1 MSAEAPAVAAAEW
14 RPRFNPWLISIPVML
29 ATFMVILDTSIVVVA
44 LPYIAGNLGATQ
56 DESTWVLTSY
66 LVANA
71 VILPASAWL
80 SSFFGR
86 KNFLI
91 VCTIVF
97 TAASATCGLALTM
110 PMLVVSRVLQGVGGG
125 AMQPLSQA
133 ILLEA
138 FPPTQRGTATALFGL
153 GVVVAPIIG
162 PTLGGWLTDQ
172 YSWRWTFY
180 INLPVGILATVLML
194 ILIED
199 PPYIRASRPRRID
212 GAGFLFMGLFLATLQ
227 IVLDKGQDA
236 DWFGAVWLR
245 WLAGIS
251 AVSLI
256 AFILR
261 EFLIEH
267 PIVDLRVFGDRNF
280 AVSGILFGLFGLSI
294 YALITLQPLF
304 LQSLLGYPAFAAGLS
319 VTPRGIGAL
328 AALLLVGLLVGRVSA
343 KLLVALGFALT
354 ALASFLL
361 SRVTLQIA
369 MSNVIVA
376 NICAGLGTSFIFVP
390 LTTLAIGTLRNE
402 QIGNATGIQNLLRN
416 VGGSIGLSY
425 VSTMLQRY
433 AQVHQA
439 LLVGHMSPLNPQFR
453 AQLSLFQRVFERGF
467 TAPDAFL
474 KARGMLYKV
483 LLQQSQYWAF
493 VDLFFIVACLSAACV
508 ALVPIFRKPVTIHHV
523 SVGE

>member
-1 MSAEAPAVAAAEW
+1 MSAPAATVAAAW
-14 RPRFNPWLISIPVML
+14 QPRFNPWLIAIPVML

-71 VILPASAWL
+71 VILPASTWL

-91 VCTIVF
+91 VCTIIF
-97 TAASATCGLALTM
+97 TVASATCGIAVSM
-110 PMLVVSRVLQGVGGG
+110 SMLVVARVLQGIGGG

-133 ILLEA
+133 ILLES

-180 INLPVGILATVLML
+180 INLPVGIAAAALML
-194 ILIED
+194 IMIED
-199 PPYIRASRPRRID
+199 PPYIRAARPRRID
-212 GAGFLFMGLFLATLQ
+212 ISGFAFMALFLATLQ
-227 IVLDKGQDA
+227 VVLDKGQDA
-236 DWFGAVWLR
+236 DWFAAVWLR
-245 WLAGIS
+245 WLAATS
-251 AVSLI
+251 AVAFI
-256 AFILR
+256 AFIVR
-261 EFLIEH
+261 ELLVDQ
-267 PIVDLRVFGDRNF
+267 PIVDLRIFGNRNF
-280 AVSGILFGLFGLSI
+280 AVSAVLFGFFGLSI

-304 LQSLLGYPAFAAGLS
+304 LQSLLGYPALDAGLS
-319 VTPRGIGAL
+319 VTPRGIGAT
-328 AALLLVGLLVGRVSA
+328 AALLLVGALLPRVNP
-343 KLLVALGFALT
+343 KLLVAIGFGAT

-361 SRVTLQIA
+361 SRLTLQIS
-369 MSNVIVA
+369 MSSVFVA
-376 NICAGLGTSFIFVP
+376 NIVSGLGTSFIFVP

-402 QIGNATGIQNLLRN
+402 QIGNATGIQNLVRN

-439 LLVGHMSPLNPQFR
+439 LMVGHLSQVSPQYQARL
-453 AQLSLFQRVFERGF
+453 AALQRLFERGF
-467 TAPDAFL
+467 TAPDALL
-474 KARGMLYKV
+474 KARGMLYNV
-483 LLQQSQYWAF
+483 LLQQSAYWAF
-493 VDLFFIVACLSAACV
+493 VDLFFVVAALSAACM
-508 ALVPIFRKPVTIHHV
+508 LLIPIFRRPVTVHQV
-523 SVGE
+523 SIAE

>member
-1 MSAEAPAVAAAEW
+1 VSTAASTVGAEW
-14 RPRFNPWLISIPVML
+14 RPRFNPWLIAIPVML

-86 KNFLI
+86 KNFLL

-97 TAASATCGLALTM
+97 TVASATCGLALSM
-110 PMLVVSRVLQGVGGG
+110 PMLVIARVLQGLGGG

-133 ILLEA
+133 ILLES

-162 PTLGGWLTDQ
+162 PTLGGWLTDS

-180 INLPVGILATVLML
+180 INLPVGILAAALML
-194 ILIED
+194 IMIED
-199 PPYIRASRPRRID
+199 PPYIRAARPRRID
-212 GAGFLFMGLFLATLQ
+212 ASGFAFMAVFLATLQ
-227 IVLDKGQDA
+227 VVLDKGQDA
-236 DWFGAVWLR
+236 DWFAAVWLR
-245 WLAGIS
+245 WLAAIS

-256 AFILR
+256 AFIAR
-261 EFLIEH
+261 ELLTDH
-267 PIVDLRVFGDRNF
+267 PIVDLRIFGNRNF
-280 AVSGILFGLFGLSI
+280 AVSSLLFALFGLSI

-304 LQSLLGYPAFAAGLS
+304 LQSLLGYPAFDAGLS
-319 VTPRGIGAL
+319 VTPRGVGAL
-328 AALLLVGLLVGRVSA
+328 TALLIVGALLPRVSP
-343 KLLVALGFALT
+343 KLLVATGFALT
-354 ALASFLL
+354 AIASFLL
-361 SRVTLQIA
+361 CRFTLQIS
-369 MSNVIVA
+369 MSSVVVA
-376 NICAGLGTSFIFVP
+376 NVLSGLGTSFIFVP

-402 QIGNATGIQNLLRN
+402 QIGNATGIQNLVRN

-425 VSTMLQRY
+425 VATMLQRY
-433 AQVHQA
+433 TQAHQA
-439 LLVGHMSPLNPQFR
+439 LMVGHLSQVSPQFQ
-453 AQLSLFQRVFERGF
+453 AQLGLLQRLFERGF

-474 KARGMLYKV
+474 KARGMLYNL
-483 LLQQSQYWAF
+483 LLQQSAYWAF
-493 VDLFFIVACLSAACV
+493 VDLFFIVAGFNAVCV
-508 ALVPIFRKPVTIHHV
+508 LLVPIFSRPATVHQV

>member
-1 MSAEAPAVAAAEW
+1 VSAAAPTIDAEW
-14 RPRFNPWLISIPVML
+14 RPRFNPWLIAIPVML

-97 TAASATCGLALTM
+97 TVASATCGIAVSM
-110 PMLVVSRVLQGVGGG
+110 SMLVVARVLQGIGGG

-133 ILLEA
+133 ILLES

-194 ILIED
+194 MMIED
-199 PPYIRASRPRRID
+199 PPYIRAARPRRID
-212 GAGFLFMGLFLATLQ
+212 AAGFAFMALFLATLQ
-227 IVLDKGQDA
+227 VVLDKGQDA
-236 DWFGAVWLR
+236 DWFAAVWLR

-251 AVSLI
+251 AVSLVT
-256 AFILR
+256 FIIR
-261 EFLIEH
+261 EFLIDH
-267 PIVDLRVFGDRNF
+267 PIVDLRIFGNRNF
-280 AVSGILFGLFGLSI
+280 AVSAVLFGLFGLSV

-304 LQSLLGYPAFAAGLS
+304 LQSLLGYPAFDAGLS

-328 AALLLVGLLVGRVSA
+328 AALLLVGALLPRVNA
-343 KLLVALGFALT
+343 KFLVAIGFGLT
-354 ALASFLL
+354 AVASFLL
-361 SRVTLQIA
+361 SRLTLQIS
-369 MSNVIVA
+369 MSSVVLA
-376 NICAGLGTSFIFVP
+376 NILSGLGTSFIFVP

-402 QIGNATGIQNLLRN
+402 QIGNATGMQNLVRN

-425 VSTMLQRY
+425 VATMLQRY

-439 LLVGHMSPLNPQFR
+439 LMVGHLSQVSPQYQARLG
-453 AQLSLFQRVFERGF
+453 LLQRLFERGF

-474 KARGMLYKV
+474 KARGMLYNG
-483 LLQQSQYWAF
+483 LLQQSSYWAF
-493 VDLFFIVACLSAACV
+493 VDLFFVVAVLSAACIV
-508 ALVPIFRKPVTIHHV
+508 LVPIFRRPVTVHAV

>member
-1 MSAEAPAVAAAEW
+1 MSAAASAVAAEW
-14 RPRFNPWLISIPVML
+14 RPRFNPWLIAIPVML

-86 KNFLI
+86 KNFL
-91 VCTIVF
+91 VACTIVF
-97 TAASATCGLALTM
+97 TVASATCGIAASM
-110 PMLVVSRVLQGVGGG
+110 SMLVIARVLQGIGGG

-133 ILLEA
+133 ILLES

-162 PTLGGWLTDQ
+162 PTLGGWLTDA

-180 INLPVGILATVLML
+180 INLPVGILATTLML
-194 ILIED
+194 IMIED

-212 GAGFLFMGLFLATLQ
+212 AMGFACMALFLATLQ
-227 IVLDKGQDA
+227 LVLDKGQDA
-236 DWFGAVWLR
+236 DWFAAVWLR

-256 AFILR
+256 AFVVR
-261 EFLIEH
+261 ELVIDH
-267 PIVDLRVFGDRNF
+267 PIVDLRIFRDRNF
-280 AVSGILFGLFGLSI
+280 AVSALLFGLFGLSI

-304 LQSLLGYPAFAAGLS
+304 LQSLLGYTALDAGLS

-328 AALLLVGLLVGRVSA
+328 GALLLVGALGGRVSA
-343 KLLVALGFALT
+343 KLLVGFGFGLT
-354 ALASFLL
+354 AFASLLL
-361 SRVTLQIA
+361 SRLTLQIS
-369 MSNVIVA
+369 MSSIIVA
-376 NICAGLGTSFIFVP
+376 NILSGLGTGLIFVP

-402 QIGNATGIQNLLRN
+402 QIGNATGIQNLVRN

-425 VSTMLQRY
+425 VATMLQRY

-439 LLVGHMSPLNPQFR
+439 LLVGQLSQVSPQYR
-453 AQLSLFQRVFERGF
+453 AQLALVQGAFERGF

-474 KARGMLYKV
+474 RARGTLYRV

-493 VDLFFIVACLSAACV
+493 VDTFLVVALLSAACIV
-508 ALVPIFRKPVTIHHV
+508 LIPFFRRPVTVHHV

>member
-1 MSAEAPAVAAAEW
+1 MSAAAPAIAAEW
-14 RPRFNPWLISIPVML
+14 RPRFNPWLIAIPVML

-71 VILPASAWL
+71 IILPASAWL

-97 TAASATCGLALTM
+97 TVASATCGLAASM
-110 PMLVVSRVLQGVGGG
+110 PMLVIARVLQGLGGG

-133 ILLEA
+133 ILLES

-162 PTLGGWLTDQ
+162 PTLGGFLTDQ

-180 INLPVGILATVLML
+180 INLPVGIIAAALML
-194 ILIED
+194 MMIED
-199 PPYIRASRPRRID
+199 PPYIRAARPRRID
-212 GAGFLFMGLFLATLQ
+212 AAGFAFMAIFLATLQ
-227 IVLDKGQDA
+227 VVLDKGQDA
-236 DWFGAVWLR
+236 DWFSAIWLR
-245 WLAGIS
+245 WFAAIC
-251 AVSLI
+251 AASLI
-256 AFILR
+256 AFIVR
-261 EFLIEH
+261 ELVIEH
-267 PIVDLRVFGDRNF
+267 PIVDLRVFGNRNF
-280 AVSGILFGLFGLSI
+280 AVSAVLFGLFGLSI

-304 LQSLLGYPAFAAGLS
+304 LQSLLGYPAFDAGLS
-319 VTPRGIGAL
+319 VTPRGVGAL
-328 AALLLVGLLVGRVSA
+328 AALLLVGAIAEKVNPKILVGI
-343 KLLVALGFALT
+343 GFALT

-361 SRVTLQIA
+361 SRLTLQIS
-369 MSNVIVA
+369 MSSVVIANVLS
-376 NICAGLGTSFIFVP
+376 GLGTSFIFVP

-402 QIGNATGIQNLLRN
+402 QIGNATGIQNLVRN

-433 AQVHQA
+433 AQAHQA
-439 LLVGHMSPLNPQFR
+439 LMVGHLSQVSPQFQ
-453 AQLSLFQRVFERGF
+453 AQLARLQGAFERGF
-467 TAPDAFL
+467 TAPDAYL
-474 KARGMLYKV
+474 KAQGMLYRL

-493 VDLFFIVACLSAACV
+493 VDLFFVVAVLSALCV
-508 ALVPIFRKPVTIHHV
+508 LVIPIFRRPVAVHHV
-523 SVGE
+523 SLGE

>member
-1 MSAEAPAVAAAEW
+1 MSAAAPAIAADW
-14 RPRFNPWLISIPVML
+14 RPRFNPWLIAVPVML

-71 VILPASAWL
+71 IILPASAWL
-80 SSFFGR
+80 SSFIGR

-91 VCTIVF
+91 ACTIVF
-97 TAASATCGLALTM
+97 TVASATCGLAVSM
-110 PMLVVSRVLQGVGGG
+110 PMLVLARVLQGLGGG

-133 ILLEA
+133 ILLES

-162 PTLGGWLTDQ
+162 PTLGGFLTDQ

-180 INLPVGILATVLML
+180 INLPVGIAAAVLMM
-194 ILIED
+194 IMIED
-199 PPYIRASRPRRID
+199 PPYIRAARPRRID
-212 GAGFLFMGLFLATLQ
+212 AMGFALMAIFLSSLQ
-227 IVLDKGQDA
+227 VVLDKGQDA

-245 WLAGIS
+245 WLTVVTVA
-251 AVSLI
+251 SLI
-256 AFILR
+256 AFIIR
-261 EFLIEH
+261 ELLIDQ
-267 PIVDLRVFGDRNF
+267 PIVDLRVFGNRNF
-280 AVSGILFGLFGLSI
+280 AASGLLFALFGLSI

-304 LQSLLGYPAFAAGLS
+304 LQSLLGYPAFDAGLS
-319 VTPRGIGAL
+319 VTPRGVGAL
-328 AALLLVGLLVGRVSA
+328 AALLLVGALDRRA
-343 KLLVALGFALT
+343 NPKWLVAIGFALT
-354 ALASFLL
+354 GLASLLL
-361 SRVTLQIA
+361 SRLDLQIS
-369 MSNVIVA
+369 MRSVIVA
-376 NICAGLGTSFIFVP
+376 NVFSGLGTSFIFVP

-433 AQVHQA
+433 GQVHQA
-439 LLVGHMSPLNPQFR
+439 LLVGHLSPLSREYRTHLALLQS
-453 AQLSLFQRVFERGF
+453 AFERGF
-467 TAPDAFL
+467 TAPDAL
-474 KARGMLYKV
+474 LRARAMLYRL
-483 LLQQSQYWAF
+483 LLQQAQYWAF
-493 VDLFFIVACLSAACV
+493 VDLFFVVAGMSAACLLV
-508 ALVPIFRKPVTIHHV
+508 VPIFRRPLVVRKV

>member
-1 MSAEAPAVAAAEW
+1 MSAAASVITAEW
-14 RPRFNPWLISIPVML
+14 RPRFNPWLIAIPVML

-86 KNFLI
+86 KRFLI

-97 TAASATCGLALTM
+97 TVASATCGIAASM
-110 PMLVVSRVLQGVGGG
+110 SMLVVARVLQGIGGG

-133 ILLEA
+133 ILLES

-162 PTLGGWLTDQ
+162 PTLGGWLTDA

-180 INLPVGILATVLML
+180 INLPVGILAAALML
-194 ILIED
+194 IMIED

-212 GAGFLFMGLFLATLQ
+212 AVGFAFMGLFLATLQ
-227 IVLDKGQDA
+227 VVLDKGQDA
-236 DWFGAVWLR
+236 DWFAAVWLR
-245 WLAGIS
+245 WLAVVS

-256 AFILR
+256 AFIVR
-261 EFLIEH
+261 EFMIDH
-267 PIVDLRVFGDRNF
+267 PIVDLRIFGNRNF
-280 AVSGILFGLFGLSI
+280 AVSAVLFALFGLSV

-304 LQSLLGYPAFAAGLS
+304 LQSLLGYPAFDAGLS

-328 AALLLVGLLVGRVSA
+328 AALLLVGALLPKVNP
-343 KLLVALGFALT
+343 KLLVAIGFALT

-361 SRVTLQIA
+361 SRLTLQIS
-369 MSNVIVA
+369 MSSVVVA
-376 NICAGLGTSFIFVP
+376 NIVSGLGTSFIFVP
-390 LTTLAIGTLRNE
+390 LTTLAIGTLPNE
-402 QIGNATGIQNLLRN
+402 QIGNATGLQNLVRN

-439 LLVGHMSPLNPQFR
+439 HLVGQLSQLSPQYR
-453 AQLSLFQRVFERGF
+453 AQLTLLQRLYEHGF

-474 KARGMLYKV
+474 KARGMLYNL
-483 LLQQSQYWAF
+483 LLQQSEYWAF
-493 VDLFFIVACLSAACV
+493 VDLFFVVAVLSAAC
-508 ALVPIFRKPVTIHHV
+508 LVLIPIFRRPVAVHHV
-523 SVGE
+523 SLGE

>member
-1 MSAEAPAVAAAEW
+1 MSVAAPALGTDW
-14 RPRFNPWLISIPVML
+14 KPRFNPWLIAIPVML

-71 VILPASAWL
+71 VILPASSWL

-97 TAASATCGLALTM
+97 TVASATCGVAVSM
-110 PMLVVSRVLQGVGGG
+110 PMLVIARVLQGIGGG

-133 ILLEA
+133 ILLES

-162 PTLGGWLTDQ
+162 PTLGGWLTDAH
-172 YSWRWTFY
+172 SWRWTFY
-180 INLPVGILATVLML
+180 INLPVGIIAAILML
-194 ILIED
+194 IMIED
-199 PPYIRASRPRRID
+199 PPYIRAARPRRVD
-212 GAGFLFMGLFLATLQ
+212 AAGFAFMGLFLATLQ
-227 IVLDKGQDA
+227 VVLDKGQDA
-236 DWFGAVWLR
+236 DWFSAVWLR
-245 WLAGIS
+245 WVAVIS
-251 AVSLI
+251 ALSLI
-256 AFILR
+256 AFIVR
-261 EFLIEH
+261 ELLIDQ
-267 PIVDLRVFGDRNF
+267 PIVDLRVFSNRNF
-280 AVSGILFGLFGLSI
+280 AVSGVLFGFFGLSI

-304 LQSLLGYPAFAAGLS
+304 LQSLLGYPAFDAGLS

-328 AALLLVGLLVGRVSA
+328 AALLLVGALLPRVNPKLLVGI
-343 KLLVALGFALT
+343 GFGLT

-361 SRVTLQIA
+361 SRLNLQIS
-369 MSNVIVA
+369 MSSVVIA
-376 NICAGLGTSFIFVP
+376 NIFSGLGTSFIFVP

-439 LLVGHMSPLNPQFR
+439 YMVGHLSQLSPQYQ
-453 AQLSLFQRVFERGF
+453 AQLALLQRAFERGF

-474 KARGMLYKV
+474 KARGMLYN
-483 LLQQSQYWAF
+483 LLLRQSTYWAF
-493 VDLFFIVACLSAACV
+493 VDLFFIVGVLSAICIV
-508 ALVPIFRKPVTIHHV
+508 LIPIFRKPVATHQV
-523 SVGE
+523 SLAE

>member
-1 MSAEAPAVAAAEW
+1 MSAAGPAVAAEW
-14 RPRFNPWLISIPVML
+14 RPRFNPWLIAIPVML

-97 TAASATCGLALTM
+97 TVASATCGLAVSM
-110 PMLVVSRVLQGVGGG
+110 PMLVIARVLQGIGGG

-133 ILLEA
+133 ILLES

-172 YSWRWTFY
+172 LSWRWTFY
-180 INLPVGILATVLML
+180 INLPVGIAAAILML
-194 ILIED
+194 IMIED

-212 GAGFLFMGLFLATLQ
+212 AAGFAYMALFLATLQ
-227 IVLDKGQDA
+227 VVLDKGQDA
-236 DWFGAVWLR
+236 DWFAAVWLR
-245 WLAGIS
+245 WFAGIC
-251 AVSLI
+251 AASLI
-256 AFILR
+256 AFIVRELR
-261 EFLIEH
+261 IAQ
-267 PIVDLRVFGDRNF
+267 PIVDLRVFANRNF
-280 AVSGILFGLFGLSI
+280 AVSALLFGFFGLSI

-304 LQSLLGYPAFAAGLS
+304 LQSLLGYPAFDAGLS
-319 VTPRGIGAL
+319 VTPRGVGAL
-328 AALLLVGLLVGRVSA
+328 AALLLVGALEGKVNP
-343 KLLVALGFALT
+343 KILVALGFGST
-354 ALASFLL
+354 AFASLLL
-361 SRVTLQIA
+361 SRLTLQIS
-369 MSNVIVA
+369 MSSVVVA
-376 NICAGLGTSFIFVP
+376 NVFSGLGTSFIFVP

-402 QIGNATGIQNLLRN
+402 QIGNATGIQNLVRN

-439 LLVGHMSPLNPQFR
+439 LLVGHLSPVNPQYR
-453 AQLSLFQRVFERGF
+453 AKLSALQGLFERGF
-467 TAPDAFL
+467 TAPDALL
-474 KARGMLYKV
+474 KAREMLYRV

-493 VDLFFIVACLSAACV
+493 VDLFFIVAILSAACIV
-508 ALVPIFRKPVTIHHV
+508 VVPIFRRPVTVHKV
-523 SVGE
+523 SLAE

>member
-1 MSAEAPAVAAAEW
+1 MSAGASAEAAEW
-14 RPRFNPWLISIPVML
+14 KPRFNPWLIAIPVML
-29 ATFMVILDTSIVVVA
+29 STFMVILDTSIVVVA

-91 VCTIVF
+91 ACTIVF
-97 TAASATCGLALTM
+97 TVASATCGIAVSM
-110 PMLVVSRVLQGVGGG
+110 SMLVIARVLQGVGGG

-133 ILLEA
+133 ILLES

-180 INLPVGILATVLML
+180 INLPVGILAVALML
-194 ILIED
+194 IMVED

-212 GAGFLFMGLFLATLQ
+212 AAGFALMALFLATLQ
-227 IVLDKGQDA
+227 VVLDKGQDA
-236 DWFGAVWLR
+236 DWFAAVWLR
-245 WLAGIS
+245 WLTGIS

-256 AFILR
+256 AFIVRELR
-261 EFLIEH
+261 TDH
-267 PIVDLRVFGDRNF
+267 PIVDLRIFGDRNF
-280 AVSGILFGLFGLSI
+280 AVSGVLFALFGLSV

-304 LQSLLGYPAFAAGLS
+304 LQSLLGYPALDAGLS
-319 VTPRGIGAL
+319 VTPRGVGAL
-328 AALLLVGLLVGRVSA
+328 AALLLVGALLPRVNPKFLVGI
-343 KLLVALGFALT
+343 GFALT

-361 SRVTLQIA
+361 SRLTLQIA
-369 MSNVIVA
+369 MSSVIVA
-376 NICAGLGTSFIFVP
+376 NVLSGLGTSFIFVP

-402 QIGNATGIQNLLRN
+402 QIGNATGIQNLVRN

-425 VSTMLQRY
+425 VATMLQRY

-439 LLVGHMSPLNPQFR
+439 LLVGQLSQVSPQYR
-453 AQLSLFQRVFERGF
+453 AQLALLQRAFERGF
-467 TAPDAFL
+467 TAPDALL
-474 KARGMLYKV
+474 KARGMLYSL

-493 VDLFFIVACLSAACV
+493 VDLFFVVAGLSAACV
-508 ALVPIFRKPVTIHHV
+508 VLVPIFRKPVTVHQV
-523 SVGE
+523 SVAE